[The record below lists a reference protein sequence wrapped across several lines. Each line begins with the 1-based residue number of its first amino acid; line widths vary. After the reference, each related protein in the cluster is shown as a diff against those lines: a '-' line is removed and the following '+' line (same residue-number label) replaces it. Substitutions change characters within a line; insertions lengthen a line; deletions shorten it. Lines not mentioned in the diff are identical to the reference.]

1 MWFSPVS
8 STNKADRHDIT
19 ETIVE
24 SGTKTPQ
31 TNPNLMQS
39 LSFICIDSKY
49 TRIVKLLQLRYDKE
63 KISDSCAC
71 ANTADIHFFLSF
83 YVVLFSTFF
92 IVHMLQIA
100 FVNKTPNSTSVVA
113 VIVWQCPSPP
123 ML

>member
-49 TRIVKLLQLRYDKE
+49 TRIVKSLQLRYDKE

-71 ANTADIHFFLSF
+71 VNTADIHFFYLLTLF
-83 YVVLFSTFF
+83 YFQLF
-92 IVHMLQIA
+92 L
-100 FVNKTPNSTSVVA
+100 
-113 VIVWQCPSPP
+113 
-123 ML
+123 